1 MEARQSIVTFIVRVT
16 ESDGTGL
23 AGTVQRVKTGE
34 RHRFRGTSELAR
46 ILEPRP
52 FARKTRREE
61 NAPAWNLQEGAGR
74 GSAPN

>member
-23 AGTVQRVKTGE
+23 GGTVQRVKTGE

-46 ILEPRP
+46 ILERAVDVEQRASPD
-52 FARKTRREE
+52 
-61 NAPAWNLQEGAGR
+61 EGTG
-74 GSAPN
+74 P